1 VAGKLENLEE
11 RKARLVARCDATRV
25 EFIMGAQDLHRRTRW
40 MDTTYQVV
48 HSLAPKLK
56 LLSPLIGLVLA
67 GNLSR
72 GPRVFGMVQSAW
84 KIGQQIMPFV
94 RGIRMGQGRA

>member
-1 VAGKLENLEE
+1 MAGKLEHLEE

-40 MDTTYQVV
+40 MDTSYQVV
-48 HSLAPKLK
+48 QMVAPKLK
-56 LLSPLIGLVLA
+56 LLSPLVGLFLA
-67 GNLSR
+67 SNLSR
-72 GPRVFGMVQSAW
+72 GPKVFGMVQSAW
-84 KIGQQIMPFV
+84 KVGRQILPFI